1 MRDIC
6 VSDVCISCLIAP
18 PNIHVP
24 PLSLKL
30 FLLREWPLRA
40 RHVGTAISL
49 CSCARE
55 GCPCMVPLDHW
66 TAGGLHLLSGL
77 VIEGLRPRQVS
88 EPAACN
94 CHCHVATN
102 GTGCDP
108 LERLLREEIRRVP
121 AGGLSW
127 PTALWVVGL
136 AALLSLACGVVGCGL
151 GVLAGRRSST
161 APSPAVPAAR
171 IASTTPSTPS
181 SARALENL
189 IDKDLAIVTEAITP
203 ANRKARHG
211 ADVGRA

>member
-1 MRDIC
+1 
-6 VSDVCISCLIAP
+6 
-18 PNIHVP
+18 
-24 PLSLKL
+24 
-30 FLLREWPLRA
+30 
-40 RHVGTAISL
+40 
-49 CSCARE
+49 
-55 GCPCMVPLDHW
+55 MVPLDLW
-66 TAGGLHLLSGL
+66 AAGGLHLLSGL

-102 GTGCDP
+102 GTGCDS

-151 GVLAGRRSST
+151 GVLAGRRSTT
-161 APSPAVPAAR
+161 APSPTVPAAR
-171 IASTTPSTPS
+171 TAGTTPSTPS
-181 SARALENL
+181 SARALENN